1 MKRPNSTKPIPE
13 ITCQSRLNNISNTAL
28 DVVDSILTDVEAPIT
43 IRLEAAFKIFELC
56 GLSQSRSGKIL
67 NQAIDRN
74 AREIEKN
81 AHDLAFLKALLTAHD
96 ASLKTHDAKNTS
108 SGQHLERIEDFLK
121 NCDVNNIF
129 ADQPP
134 NQDVNN
140 VSSEKSLE
148 QVD

>member
-28 DVVDSILTDVEAPIT
+28 DVVDSILTDVEAPLT

-74 AREIEKN
+74 ARDIEKN

-96 ASLKTHDAKNTS
+96 ASLKAHDAKEIPS
-108 SGQHLERIEDFLK
+108 DQHLEKIEDFLRQ
-121 NCDVNNIF
+121 CDVNNISPE
-129 ADQPP
+129 QEL
-134 NQDVNN
+134 NQNVNK
-140 VSSEKSLE
+140 VSSEKELE
-148 QVD
+148 QV